1 MEREGG
7 SGELDALEGIMVD
20 LKTRRSIWLAAAWLM
35 FASLWPVTGQ
45 AAQIQDVSVEKAASG
60 DIAHITMDKGV
71 DYQVYD
77 LSAPSRLVLDF
88 PGTDLAHKLDPL
100 KFSAAGVTS
109 VSSRPSPNGVRIE
122 IGMDRALTYRI
133 EEQSNGLNIY
143 FAGTQT
149 VAAAPVAKAAAE
161 LVDLLVRDRGDATEL
176 VVRGKQ
182 MNASHNAFVINK
194 GETMILDFWGGVSRL
209 PKEFYSFAS
218 QRIRSVH
225 VGQAE
230 GRARLVVNLVPGARV
245 PHQIEASNTQLIVR
259 FGDARVKRRAGS
271 VTVEDVTFKPT
282 GRAVRLVVRTDVRD
296 PVIDLREQ
304 DGNMLLDIDKA
315 QLAPGQERSLDV
327 SDFPG
332 PVSQVD
338 AYRVGDKVRIV
349 ARLREKASFSSFQRG
364 NVLTVT
370 LEPEAV
376 TAAGAGAAKALAYK
390 GEPVT
395 FDFKDID
402 IRNALK
408 MIAEMS
414 GLNIIM
420 SDNVTGTLTMRL
432 IDVPWDQAL
441 DLILTA
447 RGLGK
452 EQMGNV
458 MRIVPLDIL
467 RKEQQARLEVQ
478 HGNTQLAQLVTEYI
492 VLNFAKADDVL
503 KMLKGSQQS
512 ATTTQT
518 SGTANSGTQSSGNTS
533 QQSATT
539 LLSKRGSIQADTRTN
554 TLVITDTQSSVDNIK
569 RLVEVLDKPVKQVL
583 IEARI
588 VEATDNFT
596 REFGIRWGGQFT
608 GNTGTRFPDTVA
620 VGSAAGTTPTGTR
633 GFLVDLPAA
642 ASAASGGAV
651 GLTLGSLSSA
661 INLDLEL
668 SASEADS
675 DIKIVSNPRLITAN
689 MQEAYIKSGTKVP
702 IVTPATT
709 TTPATTELVDA
720 VLELKVTPQITA
732 DKNILLDIFITKDAP
747 TTVNSLTGITT
758 KEIQTNA
765 LLKNGETVVIGGIY
779 TRENNVADEGVP
791 GLKDIPILGW
801 LFKKNTKTDNRTEL
815 LIFLTPKII
824 EQSPV
829 VATGDT

>member
-1 MEREGG
+1 
-7 SGELDALEGIMVD
+7 MVD
-20 LKTRRSIWLAAAWLM
+20 LKARRSIWLTAAWLIC
-35 FASLWPVTGQ
+35 AGLWPVTGQ
-45 AAQIQDVSVEKAASG
+45 AAQVQDVSVEKAASG
-60 DIAHITMDKGV
+60 DIVHITMDKGA

-77 LSAPSRLVLDF
+77 LSAPSRLVLNF
-88 PGTDLAHKLDPL
+88 SGTDLAHKIGPL
-100 KFSAAGVTS
+100 KFNAAGVTS
-109 VSSRPSPNGVRIE
+109 VFSRLSSNGVRIE
-122 IGMDRALTYRI
+122 IGMDRVLTYRI

-143 FAGTQT
+143 FAGAQT
-149 VAAAPVAKAAAE
+149 VAVAPVAKAAAE
-161 LVDLLVRDRGDATEL
+161 LVDLEVRDQGAATEL

-182 MNASHNAFVINK
+182 MNASHNAFVTNNGK
-194 GETMILDFWGGVSRL
+194 TMILDFWGGVSRL
-209 PKEFYSFAS
+209 PKEFYRFAS
-218 QRIRSVH
+218 QRIRSVN

-230 GRARLVVNLVPGARV
+230 GRARLVVNLVAGARA
-245 PHQIEASNTQLIVR
+245 PHQIEASNTRLVVR
-259 FGDARVKRRAGS
+259 FGGARAKRGTGNIR
-271 VTVEDVTFKPT
+271 VEDVTFKPA
-282 GRAVRLVVRTDVRD
+282 GRAAQLVVRTDVRD

-315 QLAPGQERSLDV
+315 ELAPGQERSLDV

-338 AYRVGDKVRIV
+338 AYRVGGKVRIV

-376 TAAGAGAAKALAYK
+376 TAAGAGARAKKALAYK
-390 GEPVT
+390 GDSVT

-414 GLNIIM
+414 GFNIIM
-420 SDNVTGTLTMRL
+420 SDNVTGTLTLRL

-458 MRIVPLDIL
+458 VRIVPLEIL

-478 HGNTQLAQLVTEYI
+478 RGNAQLASLVTEYI

-503 KMLKGSQQS
+503 AMLQGSQQTQAS
-512 ATTTQT
+512 TQT
-518 SGTANSGTQSSGNTS
+518 VTAAATAQTAGGTGQQNS
-533 QQSATT
+533 TT
-539 LLSKRGSIQADTRTN
+539 LLSERGSIQADTRTN
-554 TLVITDTQSSVDNIK
+554 TLIVVDAQNSVDNIK
-569 RLVEVLDKPVKQVL
+569 RLVEVLDKPVEQVL

-588 VEATDNFT
+588 IEATDNFT
-596 REFGIRWGGQFT
+596 RKLGVRWGGNFA
-608 GNTGTRFPDTVA
+608 GSPPNRFPSTVNVGGGVGA
-620 VGSAAGTTPTGTR
+620 VDASSGLASTASGAR
-633 GFLVDLPAA
+633 GFIVDLPAA

-651 GLTLGSLSSA
+651 GITLGSLSGA

-689 MQEAYIKSGTKVP
+689 LQEAYIKSGTKVP

-709 TTPATTELVDA
+709 TSPATTVLTDA

-732 DKNILLDIFITKDAP
+732 NKNIILDIFITKDAP
-747 TTVNSLTGITT
+747 TKVNGLTGITT

-779 TRENNVADEGVP
+779 TRENNVADEGIP

-801 LFKKNTKTDNRTEL
+801 LFKKNTKTDKRTEL

-824 EQSPV
+824 QQAPLVGGKLASS
-829 VATGDT
+829 